1 MDASAGSFPAP
12 IESTL
17 FDAVVVR
24 YGELALKG
32 GNRPLFEN
40 VLLRNMKEAA
50 ERDGVPARIV
60 KTRGRFDAWPSD
72 PAAAPRL
79 IDALRRVFGIETLSP
94 AIRVGTDLAAIGAG
108 ATRIVEAALRRE
120 PGEGRVSFRV
130 DARRADKSYPLKSA
144 EINAEVGGI
153 LLERFP
159 RLKVDLDH
167 ARVSVGVEIRPHGE
181 AFLFEER
188 VPGPGG
194 LPLGT
199 TGKVVALL
207 SAGIDSPVAAW
218 LAMKRGCRVALC
230 HFHSFP
236 FLGRESEEKVRD
248 LARILARW
256 QPRTSLWFVPLA
268 EIQKAVKLAA
278 PEPYR
283 TLLYR
288 RAMHRL
294 AERVAKEERARAIVT
309 GDNLGQVASQTLEN
323 LLVTERAARLLLLR
337 PLLTYDKSET
347 IALARRIG
355 TFDVSIRPAD
365 DCCTLFQPKSPVI
378 HGRVDE
384 AEIAEQSV
392 PDYERLLDDAAS
404 KATTETV

>member
-1 MDASAGSFPAP
+1 MPEPAAP
-12 IESTL
+12 PHGRSL

-32 GNRPLFEN
+32 GNRALFEN
-40 VLLRNMKEAA
+40 VLLRNMREAA
-50 ERDGVPARIV
+50 EREGAPARIV
-60 KTRGRFDAWPSD
+60 KTRGRFDAWPND
-72 PAAAPRL
+72 PAASPKL
-79 IDALRRVFGIETLSP
+79 IDALRRVFGIASLSP
-94 AIRVGTDLAAIGAG
+94 AIRAGTALEALGEG
-108 ATRIVEAALRRE
+108 ATRIVEAALARE
-120 PGEGRVSFRV
+120 PGDARVPFRV

-144 EINAEVGGI
+144 EINAQVGGI
-153 LLERFP
+153 LLGRFP
-159 RLKVDLDH
+159 RLAVDLERP
-167 ARVSVGVEIRPHGE
+167 RVSVGLEIRPHGE

-256 QPRTSLWFVPLA
+256 QPRTALWLVPLA

-294 AERVAKEERARAIVT
+294 AERVAAEERARAIVT

-323 LLVTERAARLLLLR
+323 LLVTERASRMLLLR

-347 IALARRIG
+347 IALAREIG
-355 TFDVSIRPAD
+355 TFETSIRPAD
-365 DCCTLFQPKSPVI
+365 DCCTLFQPKSPAI

-384 AEIAEQSV
+384 AERAEELV
-392 PDYERLLDDAAS
+392 PGYAHLLDDAYS
-404 KATTETV
+404 RATTETV